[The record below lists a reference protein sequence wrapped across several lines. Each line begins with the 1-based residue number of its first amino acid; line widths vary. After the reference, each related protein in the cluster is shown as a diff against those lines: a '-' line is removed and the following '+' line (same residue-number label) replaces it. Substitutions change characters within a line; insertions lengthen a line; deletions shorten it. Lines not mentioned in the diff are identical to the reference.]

1 MPERGRDARR
11 TDRVTPDGAARGK
24 AVAFLL
30 FGVMLEGVIV
40 IPFLI
45 AGPPQA
51 CLLLYH
57 MIAGEE
63 IWPGGVGGWL
73 LAGWILAQ
81 AVAGAVLV
89 VINYRILRRDGKALR
104 DDPH

>member
-1 MPERGRDARR
+1 MAGGGGEARR
-11 TDRVTPDGAARGK
+11 TGLVTPEGAARGK
-24 AVAFLL
+24 ALAFLL

-40 IPFLI
+40 IPFLV

-73 LAGWILAQ
+73 LACWILAQ

-89 VINYRILRRDGKALR
+89 VINYRILRRDWKASL
-104 DDPH
+104 DGLH

>member
-1 MPERGRDARR
+1 MAGGGRDARR
-11 TDRVTPDGAARGK
+11 TGLVTPDGAARGK

-63 IWPGGVGGWL
+63 IWPGGGGGWL

-89 VINYRILRRDGKALR
+89 VVNCRILRRDWRASR
-104 DDPH
+104 DGLH